1 MWNYILTFLFGGTVM
16 SGVQYL
22 ANNLQNTALAAILAL
37 TPLGFLCG
45 YLIKSKKLL
54 KSYIINL
61 AFVMAITVLVAILIY
76 CMIIFFKEL
85 STYIIL
91 TVGIILWGILQ
102 YVKYIHF

>member
-45 YLIKSKKLL
+45 YLIHSRILL
-54 KSYIINL
+54 QKYVMNL
-61 AFVMAITVLVAILIY
+61 AFVMAITVVVAIIIY
-76 CMIIFFKEL
+76 YLLLKFKNL
-85 STYIIL
+85 SSYIIL
-91 TVGIILWGILQ
+91 TAGIIVWGVFQ
-102 YVKYIHF
+102 YIKYNSF